1 MQSIDWIILV
11 ITILSI
17 VLYGTYKSKNKNN
30 IKEFVLD
37 NDKTNWLTVGL
48 SVMATQ
54 ASAITF
60 LSTPGQAYHDGMG
73 FVQFYF
79 GMPLAI
85 IVVCISFVPIYH
97 KLKVYTAYEF
107 LEKRFDTKT
116 RSLAAFLFL
125 IQRGLGT
132 GLTIYAP
139 AIILSALLG
148 WDITTLNILI
158 GGLILIYTIS
168 GGAKALNLTQTIQMT
183 VILAGIAI
191 VFLYIILTLPDDL
204 TFSNILSIASAN
216 NKLQIIDT
224 SFNPETR
231 YTLWSGLAG
240 GFFLSLAYFGTDQSQ
255 VGRYI
260 TGKSVHEITKG
271 LVMNG
276 IFKVPMQFF
285 ILLTGIM
292 VFIFYQFNPSPIHF
306 NPTNTHKVLQSEYKN
321 EYIKLEKQLA
331 SVQQEKKEINLFYLE
346 QIKQDFNNKTLEKYI
361 VALNTKEL
369 SLREQAK
376 KIIKKV
382 DPSTEV
388 NDKDYVFLNFV
399 LNYLPKGLVGLILA
413 VIISA
418 AMSSAASGLLALG
431 TTTTFDIFLRNN
443 KKKYTSKQTLLITR
457 FFVLF
462 WGVIAIGFACISS
475 MFENLIQLV
484 NIIGSIFYGTV
495 LGIFLIAFY
504 SKYIQK
510 QAIFYGALLSQLII
524 FYIYYINWV
533 GFLWLNFIGALLT
546 ISISTCIQFILKPNH
561 K

>member
-1 MQSIDWIILV
+1 MQIIDWIILV
-11 ITILSI
+11 TTILCI
-17 VLYGTYKSKNKNN
+17 VLYGAYKSKNKTN
-30 IKEFVLD
+30 IGEFVLD
-37 NDKTNWLTVGL
+37 NEKTNWYTVGL

-79 GMPLAI
+79 GMPLAL
-85 IVVCISFVPIYH
+85 IVVCITFVPIYH

-125 IQRGLGT
+125 FQRGLGT

-139 AIILSALLG
+139 SIILSALLG
-148 WDITTLNILI
+148 WDVTLLNILI
-158 GGLILIYTIS
+158 GGIILIYTIS
-168 GGAKALNLTQTIQMT
+168 GGSKALNITQTLQMT
-183 VILAGIAI
+183 IILIGICI
-191 VFLYIILTLPDDL
+191 VFFYIVFTLPNDL
-204 TFSNILSIASAN
+204 NFSNILSIASAN

-224 SFNPETR
+224 SFDPETR

-260 TGKSVHEITKG
+260 TGKSVNEITKG
-271 LVMNG
+271 LIMNG

-306 NPTNTHKVLQSEYKN
+306 NPTNTEKVLNSEYKN
-321 EYIKLEKQLA
+321 QYITLEKQLA
-331 SVQQEKKEINLFYLE
+331 DIQKEKKESNLFYLE
-346 QIKQDFNNKTLEKYI
+346 QLKEDFNNKTLEKYI

-376 KIIKKV
+376 KIIKKAV
-382 DPSTEV
+382 PNTEV

-413 VIISA
+413 VILSA
-418 AMSSAASGLLALG
+418 AMSSASSGLLALG
-431 TTTTFDIFLRNN
+431 TTTTFDIYIRNSRKSYN
-443 KKKYTSKQTLLITR
+443 SQQTLTITR
-457 FFVLF
+457 VFILF
-462 WGVIAIGFACISS
+462 WGIVAIAFSCISS

-495 LGIFLIAFY
+495 LGIFLVAFY
-504 SKYIQK
+504 FKFIQK

-524 FYIYYINWV
+524 FYIYYINFV

-546 ISISTCIQFILKPNH
+546 ITISATFQFIK
-561 K
+561 KD